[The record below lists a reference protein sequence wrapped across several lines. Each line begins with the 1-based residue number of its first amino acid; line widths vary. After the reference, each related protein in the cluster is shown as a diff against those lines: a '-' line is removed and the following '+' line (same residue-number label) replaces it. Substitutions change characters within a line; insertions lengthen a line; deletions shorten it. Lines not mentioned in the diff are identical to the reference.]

1 MLNGSSTLVA
11 PVFLQQ
17 FDYLNSMLNMMLA
30 SNLYAIINK
39 HIIALV
45 ILMVGFMI
53 SETAVA
59 TAEEKQMDESFS
71 HSNFTDRNNIGV
83 TWLETNKTKPDNAQ
97 VFSISDEDFGWF
109 LNHFLNN
116 QLMDLQFHLNKLQL

>member
-45 ILMVGFMI
+45 ILMVGSMI

-59 TAEEKQMDESFS
+59 TAEEKQIDESFS
-71 HSNFTDRNNIGV
+71 QSNFTDRNNIGV

-97 VFSISDEDFGWF
+97 VFSISDEDFWMVFEPLLEQSINGSTVPSE
-109 LNHFLNN
+109 
-116 QLMDLQFHLNKLQL
+116 

>member
-1 MLNGSSTLVA
+1 LLNGSSTLVA

-30 SNLYAIINK
+30 SNLCAIINK

-53 SETAVA
+53 NDS
-59 TAEEKQMDESFS
+59 
-71 HSNFTDRNNIGV
+71 
-83 TWLETNKTKPDNAQ
+83 
-97 VFSISDEDFGWF
+97 
-109 LNHFLNN
+109 
-116 QLMDLQFHLNKLQL
+116 

>member
-1 MLNGSSTLVA
+1 LLNGSSTLVA

-30 SNLYAIINK
+30 SNLYAIISK

-71 HSNFTDRNNIGV
+71 QSNFTDRNNIGV

-97 VFSISDEDFGWF
+97 VFSISDEDFWMVF
-109 LNHFLNN
+109 EPLLEQSINESTVSSE
-116 QLMDLQFHLNKLQL
+116 

>member
-30 SNLYAIINK
+30 SNLYAIISK

-45 ILMVGFMI
+45 ILMIGFMI

-59 TAEEKQMDESFS
+59 TAEEKQMDESFIQ
-71 HSNFTDRNNIGV
+71 SNFTDRNNIGV

-97 VFSISDEDFGWF
+97 VFSISDEDFWMVFEPLLEQSINGSTVSSE
-109 LNHFLNN
+109 
-116 QLMDLQFHLNKLQL
+116 

>member
-11 PVFLQQ
+11 PVFLQH
-17 FDYLNSMLNMMLA
+17 FNYLNSMLNMMLA

-45 ILMVGFMI
+45 ILMIGFMI

-71 HSNFTDRNNIGV
+71 QNNFTDRDKIGL

-97 VFSISDEDFGWF
+97 VFSINDEDFWMVFEPLLEQSINGSTVSSE
-109 LNHFLNN
+109 
-116 QLMDLQFHLNKLQL
+116 

>member
-17 FDYLNSMLNMMLA
+17 FNYLNSMLNMMLA

-45 ILMVGFMI
+45 ILMIGFMI

-71 HSNFTDRNNIGV
+71 QNNFTDRDKIGL

-97 VFSISDEDFGWF
+97 VFSINDEDFWMVFEPLLEQSINGSTVSSE
-109 LNHFLNN
+109 
-116 QLMDLQFHLNKLQL
+116 

>member
-1 MLNGSSTLVA
+1 LLNGSSTLVA

-45 ILMVGFMI
+45 ILMIGFMI

-71 HSNFTDRNNIGV
+71 QSNFTDRNNIGV
-83 TWLETNKTKPDNAQ
+83 TGLETNKTKPDNAQ
-97 VFSISDEDFGWF
+97 VFSISEEDFWMVFEPLLEQSINGSTVSSE
-109 LNHFLNN
+109 
-116 QLMDLQFHLNKLQL
+116 

>member
-1 MLNGSSTLVA
+1 LLNGSSTLVG

-17 FDYLNSMLNMMLA
+17 FNYVNTMLNMMLA

-39 HIIALV
+39 QIIALV
-45 ILMVGFMI
+45 ILMIGFMI

-59 TAEEKQMDESFS
+59 TAEEKQMDESFIQ
-71 HSNFTDRNNIGV
+71 SNFTDRNNIGV

-97 VFSISDEDFGWF
+97 YSVLAMKIFGWF

-116 QLMDLQFHLNKLQL
+116 QLMDLQFHPNKLQS

>member
-1 MLNGSSTLVA
+1 MLNGSITLVA

-45 ILMVGFMI
+45 ILMIGFMI

-71 HSNFTDRNNIGV
+71 QSNFTDRNNIGV

-97 VFSISDEDFGWF
+97 VFSISDEDFWMVFEPLLEQSINGSTVSSE
-109 LNHFLNN
+109 
-116 QLMDLQFHLNKLQL
+116 

>member
-17 FDYLNSMLNMMLA
+17 FDYLNTMLNMMLA

-71 HSNFTDRNNIGV
+71 QSNFTDRNNIGV

-97 VFSISDEDFGWF
+97 VFSISDEDFWMVFEPLLEQSINGSTVSSE
-109 LNHFLNN
+109 
-116 QLMDLQFHLNKLQL
+116 

>member
-1 MLNGSSTLVA
+1 MLNGRSTLVA

-30 SNLYAIINK
+30 SNLYAIITK
-39 HIIALV
+39 QIIALV

-59 TAEEKQMDESFS
+59 TAEEKQMD
-71 HSNFTDRNNIGV
+71 
-83 TWLETNKTKPDNAQ
+83 
-97 VFSISDEDFGWF
+97 
-109 LNHFLNN
+109 
-116 QLMDLQFHLNKLQL
+116 

>member
-1 MLNGSSTLVA
+1 LLNGSSTLVA

-30 SNLYAIINK
+30 SNLYAIITK
-39 HIIALV
+39 QIIALV

-71 HSNFTDRNNIGV
+71 QSNFIDRNNIGV

-97 VFSISDEDFGWF
+97 VFSISDEDFWMVFEPLLEQSINGSTVSSE
-109 LNHFLNN
+109 
-116 QLMDLQFHLNKLQL
+116 

>member
-30 SNLYAIINK
+30 SNLYAIISK

-59 TAEEKQMDESFS
+59 TAEEKQMDEGFS
-71 HSNFTDRNNIGV
+71 QSNFTDRNNIGV

-97 VFSISDEDFGWF
+97 VFSISDEDFWMVFEPLLEQSINGSTVSSE
-109 LNHFLNN
+109 
-116 QLMDLQFHLNKLQL
+116 

>member
-1 MLNGSSTLVA
+1 
-11 PVFLQQ
+11 
-17 FDYLNSMLNMMLA
+17 MLNMMLA

-45 ILMVGFMI
+45 ILMIGFMI

-71 HSNFTDRNNIGV
+71 QSNFTDRNNIGV

-97 VFSISDEDFGWF
+97 VFSISDEDFWMVFEPLLEQSINGSTVSSE
-109 LNHFLNN
+109 
-116 QLMDLQFHLNKLQL
+116 

>member
-1 MLNGSSTLVA
+1 
-11 PVFLQQ
+11 
-17 FDYLNSMLNMMLA
+17 MLNMMLA

-59 TAEEKQMDESFS
+59 TLKK
-71 HSNFTDRNNIGV
+71 
-83 TWLETNKTKPDNAQ
+83 NKWMKVLVKA
-97 VFSISDEDFGWF
+97 I
-109 LNHFLNN
+109 
-116 QLMDLQFHLNKLQL
+116 LQTEII

>member
-17 FDYLNSMLNMMLA
+17 FNYLNSMLNMMLA

-45 ILMVGFMI
+45 ILMIGFMI

-59 TAEEKQMDESFS
+59 TA
-71 HSNFTDRNNIGV
+71 
-83 TWLETNKTKPDNAQ
+83 
-97 VFSISDEDFGWF
+97 
-109 LNHFLNN
+109 
-116 QLMDLQFHLNKLQL
+116 

>member
-17 FDYLNSMLNMMLA
+17 FNYLNSMLNMMLA

-59 TAEEKQMDESFS
+59 TAEEKQMDESFIQ
-71 HSNFTDRNNIGV
+71 SNFTDRNNIGV

-97 VFSISDEDFGWF
+97 VFSISDEDFWMVFEPLLEQSINGSTVSS
-109 LNHFLNN
+109 
-116 QLMDLQFHLNKLQL
+116 D

>member
-45 ILMVGFMI
+45 ILMIGFMI

-71 HSNFTDRNNIGV
+71 QSNFTDRNNIGV

-97 VFSISDEDFGWF
+97 VFSISDEDFWMVFEPLLEQSINGSTVSSE
-109 LNHFLNN
+109 
-116 QLMDLQFHLNKLQL
+116 

>member
-1 MLNGSSTLVA
+1 
-11 PVFLQQ
+11 
-17 FDYLNSMLNMMLA
+17 MLNMMLV

-59 TAEEKQMDESFS
+59 TAEEKQMD
-71 HSNFTDRNNIGV
+71 
-83 TWLETNKTKPDNAQ
+83 
-97 VFSISDEDFGWF
+97 
-109 LNHFLNN
+109 
-116 QLMDLQFHLNKLQL
+116 

>member
-1 MLNGSSTLVA
+1 LLNGSSTLVV

-39 HIIALV
+39 HIIALA

-59 TAEEKQMDESFS
+59 AAEEKQMDESFS
-71 HSNFTDRNNIGV
+71 QSNFTDRNNIGV

-97 VFSISDEDFGWF
+97 VFSISDEDFWMVFEPLLEQSINGSAVSSE
-109 LNHFLNN
+109 
-116 QLMDLQFHLNKLQL
+116 

>member
-1 MLNGSSTLVA
+1 LLNGRSTLVA

-39 HIIALV
+39 QIIALV

-71 HSNFTDRNNIGV
+71 QSNFIDRNNIGV

-97 VFSISDEDFGWF
+97 VFSISDEDFWMVFEPLLEQSINGSTVSSE
-109 LNHFLNN
+109 
-116 QLMDLQFHLNKLQL
+116 

>member
-1 MLNGSSTLVA
+1 LLNGSSTLVA

-39 HIIALV
+39 QIIALV

-71 HSNFTDRNNIGV
+71 QSNFIDRNNIGV

-97 VFSISDEDFGWF
+97 VFSISDEDFWMVFEPLLEQSINGSTVSSE
-109 LNHFLNN
+109 
-116 QLMDLQFHLNKLQL
+116 

>member
-1 MLNGSSTLVA
+1 LLNGSSTLVA

-39 HIIALV
+39 HNIALV

-71 HSNFTDRNNIGV
+71 QSNFTDINNIGV
-83 TWLETNKTKPDNAQ
+83 TWLETKPDNAQ
-97 VFSISDEDFGWF
+97 VFSISDEDFWMVFEPLLEQSINGSTISSE
-109 LNHFLNN
+109 
-116 QLMDLQFHLNKLQL
+116 

>member
-1 MLNGSSTLVA
+1 LLNGSSTLVA

-17 FDYLNSMLNMMLA
+17 FDYLNSMLNMMLV

-59 TAEEKQMDESFS
+59 TAEEKQMD
-71 HSNFTDRNNIGV
+71 
-83 TWLETNKTKPDNAQ
+83 
-97 VFSISDEDFGWF
+97 
-109 LNHFLNN
+109 
-116 QLMDLQFHLNKLQL
+116 

>member
-71 HSNFTDRNNIGV
+71 QSNFTDRNNIGV

-97 VFSISDEDFGWF
+97 VFSISDEDFWMVFEPLLEQSINGSTVSSE
-109 LNHFLNN
+109 
-116 QLMDLQFHLNKLQL
+116 

>member
-30 SNLYAIINK
+30 SNLYAIISK

-71 HSNFTDRNNIGV
+71 QSNFTDRNNIGV

-97 VFSISDEDFGWF
+97 VFSISDEDFWMVFEPLLEQSINGSTISSE
-109 LNHFLNN
+109 
-116 QLMDLQFHLNKLQL
+116 